1 MLQENEEVVE
11 VPKFRE
17 VVRESIVKAPPGHH
31 GVIVEIDLSRVN
43 EENIQTQDC
52 LQIYSLK
59 AIQETIQ
66 EPITVSEVSEHPLD

>member
-1 MLQENEEVVE
+1 MLQEVEEAVE

-43 EENIQTQDC
+43 EENI
-52 LQIYSLK
+52 
-59 AIQETIQ
+59 
-66 EPITVSEVSEHPLD
+66 